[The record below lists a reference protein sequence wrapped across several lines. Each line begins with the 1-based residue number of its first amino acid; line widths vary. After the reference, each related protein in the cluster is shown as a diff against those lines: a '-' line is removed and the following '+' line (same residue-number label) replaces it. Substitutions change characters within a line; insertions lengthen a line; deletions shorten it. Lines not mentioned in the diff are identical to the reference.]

1 MFVARVPMISV
12 LSCRTPVS
20 NNASFTGRERLRRLM
35 SLTSRLPLKTCLPR
49 SKSWPWQLPLCLGWH
64 RERYAMQTSTTSNE
78 FFPLGQNHRI
88 FLAGEWIEGEEEV
101 EIRFPYDRN
110 ILVGRVAWASR
121 QHADAALT
129 RAQAGAQE
137 MANWPLHR
145 RAALLQRA
153 ADLIAERSERFAWL
167 IVHEVGKPIK
177 DARLEIVRAIAAV
190 RLAAEEATRISGEV
204 VPMDAVPG
212 GEGRI
217 AFTVRRPLGVI
228 VGITGFNFPLLL
240 DCHKIAPALAA
251 GNAIVLKTA
260 PETPITALVLAAV
273 FAEAG
278 VPRGALS
285 VLPGDDSIGEQLV
298 RDERVAMITFTG
310 SSAVGKHIRS
320 VAGYKR
326 VTLELCNNSPLII
339 EADADLERAAART
352 VAGGYY
358 AVGQACIAVQRIYAQ
373 HSICEEFA
381 RRLALQVGKLRTG
394 DPRDPATDSSTL
406 VSEQA
411 TRRVMAVLRDAQEQG
426 AQLLVGGEQLPD
438 GCITPAVLLGVTPS
452 MQICQSELFGPAVA
466 IAPYD
471 TLDEAIDLA
480 NSTPYGLQAGLF
492 PNKLQKKVFPAESLP
507 FGGGHI
513 NEVSSYRPHH
523 LPD

>member
-1 MFVARVPMISV
+1 
-12 LSCRTPVS
+12 
-20 NNASFTGRERLRRLM
+20 
-35 SLTSRLPLKTCLPR
+35 
-49 SKSWPWQLPLCLGWH
+49 
-64 RERYAMQTSTTSNE
+64 MQTSTTSNE
-78 FFPLGQNHRI
+78 FFPLGQDHRI
-88 FLAGEWIEGEEEV
+88 FVAGEWIEGEEKV

-121 QHADAALT
+121 QHADAALA

-177 DARLEIVRAIAAV
+177 DARLEIARAIAAV

-217 AFTVRRPLGVI
+217 AYTVRRPLGVI

-251 GNAIVLKTA
+251 GNAIVLKPA
-260 PETPITALVLAAV
+260 PETPITALELAAV

-278 VPRGALS
+278 VPPGALS
-285 VLPGDDSIGEQLV
+285 VLPAGDDIGEMLV

-310 SSAVGKHIRS
+310 SSAVGKHIRE

-326 VTLELCNNSPLII
+326 VTLELGNNSPLIVA
-339 EADADLERAAART
+339 ADADLERAVTRV

-358 AVGQACIAVQRIYAQ
+358 AVGQACIAVQRIYA
-373 HSICEEFA
+373 HRSIYQDFA
-381 RRLALQVGKLRTG
+381 QRLALEVGKLRTG
-394 DPRDPATDSSTL
+394 DPRDAATDISTL
-406 VSEQA
+406 VSTQA
-411 TRRVMAVLRDAQEQG
+411 TQRVMGVIRDAQQQG
-426 AQLLVGGEQLPD
+426 AQLLVGGELLAD
-438 GCITPAVLLGVTPS
+438 GCITPAVLLGFTPN
-452 MQICQSELFGPAVA
+452 MQICQAELFGPAVA

-471 TLDEAIDLA
+471 TLDEAITQA
-480 NSTPYGLQAGLF
+480 NNTPYGLQAGIF
-492 PNKLQKKVFPAESLP
+492 TRDLQAALYAAQRLD
-507 FGGGHI
+507 FGGVHI
-513 NEVSSYRPHH
+513 NEVSSYRADHMPYGGVKASGMGREG
-523 LPD
+523 PRYAIEEMSETKIIVITV

>member
-1 MFVARVPMISV
+1 MRPSPPGTASIGTTSPALRVASSAARCSAAVARAIS
-12 LSCRTPVS
+12 
-20 NNASFTGRERLRRLM
+20 RRA
-35 SLTSRLPLKTCLPR
+35 SLTGFPTSWTIKEAKCSARAARSSAARCNSAARRWRGQLAIICAPSLACSREGAQIMASWPLPR
-49 SKSWPWQLPLCLGWH
+49 P
-64 RERYAMQTSTTSNE
+64 
-78 FFPLGQNHRI
+78 
-88 FLAGEWIEGEEEV
+88 
-101 EIRFPYDRN
+101 
-110 ILVGRVAWASR
+110 
-121 QHADAALT
+121 AAL
-129 RAQAGAQE
+129 
-137 MANWPLHR
+137 H
-145 RAALLQRA
+145 
-153 ADLIAERSERFAWL
+153 
-167 IVHEVGKPIK
+167 
-177 DARLEIVRAIAAV
+177 
-190 RLAAEEATRISGEV
+190 LAAEEATRIAGEV

-217 AFTVRRPLGVI
+217 AYTVRRPLGI
-228 VGITGFNFPLLL
+228 IAGITGFNFPLLL

-251 GNAIVLKTA
+251 GNAIVLKPA
-260 PETPITALVLAAV
+260 PETPITALELAAV

-285 VLPGDDSIGEQLV
+285 VLTGDDGIGEQLV

-326 VTLELCNNSPLII
+326 VTLELGNNSPLII

-373 HSICEEFA
+373 RSICQEFA
-381 RRLALQVGKLRTG
+381 QRLALQVGKLRTG

-411 TRRVMAVLRDAQEQG
+411 TQRVMAVLRDAQERG
-426 AQLLVGGEQLPD
+426 AQLRVGGELLSD

-452 MQICQSELFGPAVA
+452 MQICKGELFGPAVA

-480 NSTPYGLQAGLF
+480 NSTPYGLQAGIF
-492 PNKLQKKVFPAESLP
+492 TNNLQNAFYAAERLD
-507 FGGGHI
+507 FGGVHI
-513 NEVSSYRPHH
+513 NEVSSYRADHMPYGGVKASGMGREG
-523 LPD
+523 PRYAIEEMSETKIIIITI